1 MQSNALMG
9 RLVRVAMGHIQLRVD
24 DPKVLTEHFS
34 EAKWQCQRP
43 TESGLC
49 VCAAKARIV
58 ENTILN
64 QHYPLAR
71 AGWRR
76 AFQPS
81 KRSYQVGR
89 ASSRQP
95 SARSDSIVFYMCLK
109 APWLL
114 RAWVCDGTIGWYV
127 NENGQQ
133 DSNGS
138 TFFGIKTERR

>member
-24 DPKVLTEHFS
+24 DPKVVTEHFS
-34 EAKWQCQRP
+34 GANLHYQRP

-71 AGWRR
+71 AGWRC

-95 SARSDSIVFYMCLK
+95 SARSDSFVFYVCLK

-138 TFFGIKTERR
+138 TFFGIQTERR